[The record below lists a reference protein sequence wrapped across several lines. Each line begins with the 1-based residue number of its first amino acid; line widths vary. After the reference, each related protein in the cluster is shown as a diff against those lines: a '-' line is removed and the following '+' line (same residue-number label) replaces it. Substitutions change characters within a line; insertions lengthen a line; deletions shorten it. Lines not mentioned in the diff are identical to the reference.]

1 MDLAVMEVLQNR
13 KFQIYQ
19 AHEAII
25 LIIKRV
31 SQLNGKSVHHILLKQ
46 YMMILYQISII
57 LMQIASMRMKRR
69 TMDLHY

>member
-1 MDLAVMEVLQNR
+1 MDLAVRGVLQNR

-46 YMMILYQISII
+46 YMMILYQINII
-57 LMQIASMRMKRR
+57 LM
-69 TMDLHY
+69 

>member
-31 SQLNGKSVHHILLKQ
+31 SQLNGKSVLHILLKQ
-46 YMMILYQISII
+46 YMMILYQINII
-57 LMQIASMRMKRR
+57 LM
-69 TMDLHY
+69 